1 MKIIY
6 TVLLT
11 LIFLPVTLSA
21 QLEAVVLN
29 DAYFNKKTK
38 KVSLR
43 KYPSVQLEKK
53 YSIKCHYY
61 YPDRKWLEKLLA
73 AGNGK
78 NFIQWNREY
87 PEYRSFRSEKFLED
101 LETAKLLYLGQYNQT
116 SSAVIN
122 AYSKHIKKFLARGGV
137 LFIDY
142 SNNLPDFTDFFETI
156 GVKNPVPE
164 YKDYKTNSKNEYY
177 KTEPNPKCK
186 LSLLNR
192 PWKLD
197 KIRSYGWWNVWS
209 DKQIIPFQNSAH
221 PEKSAAMIIQ
231 ENVMGQGKVIFNSIS
246 GIFRSSLDGGN
257 TKYLENTLSYIFD
270 KNIKE
275 YLKQQMEARGGP
287 GEIADLREVSK

>member
-1 MKIIY
+1 M
-6 TVLLT
+6 
-11 LIFLPVTLSA
+11 
-21 QLEAVVLN
+21 
-29 DAYFNKKTK
+29 
-38 KVSLR
+38 
-43 KYPSVQLEKK
+43 
-53 YSIKCHYY
+53 
-61 YPDRKWLEKLLA
+61 A

-78 NFIQWNREY
+78 KFIQWNREY
-87 PEYRSFRSEKFLED
+87 PEYRSFRSKKFLED

-116 SSAVIN
+116 STAVIS
-122 AYSKHIKKFLARGGV
+122 AYSKHIKAFLARGGV

-177 KTEPNPKCK
+177 KAEPNPKCK

-197 KIRSYGWWNVWS
+197 KIRAYGWWNVWS

-231 ENVMGQGKVIFNSIS
+231 ENVMGKGKVIFNSIS

-257 TKYLENTLSYIFD
+257 TKYLKNTLSYIFE

-275 YLKQQMEARGGP
+275 YLKQQMEERGGP
-287 GEIADLREVSK
+287 GEVADLREVSK